1 MSPVDTD
8 HRRALRGAV
17 ARGDGAA
24 VITALEN
31 LDVDKYLQLAGDGLL
46 IAVAQQAADANTWA
60 QQCATLLQDRGW
72 DGDDELAGLLE
83 AAVTSEATL
92 PLRLLPVDLEDISDV
107 LESGDFEGGALDL
120 DTGEVW
126 THSMLEYA
134 DEIDDEQPDFD
145 DETRWLHVPADGPSE
160 GYRDM
165 QSFIS
170 TIPDPS
176 IADRLSIAIDGTGA
190 FRRFRDLLQR
200 WEDIEDDWYRFCRG
214 LTEPRV

>member
-1 MSPVDTD
+1 
-8 HRRALRGAV
+8 
-17 ARGDGAA
+17 
-24 VITALEN
+24 VIAALEN

-46 IAVAQQAADANTWA
+46 IAVAQQAANAHAWA
-60 QQCATLLQDRGW
+60 QQCATSLRDRGW
-72 DGDDELAGLLE
+72 DGDDELAGLLD
-83 AAVTSEATL
+83 AAVTSEEK
-92 PLRLLPVDLEDISDV
+92 PLLRPLPVDLEDV
-107 LESGDFEGGALDL
+107 AELLESSDFEGGAIDL

-126 THSMLEYA
+126 NHSMIEYA
-134 DEIDDEQPDFD
+134 DETGEEQPDFD

-190 FRRFRDLLQR
+190 FRRLRDLLQR
-200 WEDIEDDWYRFCRG
+200 WEDIEDDWYRFSDERRRG
-214 LTEPRV
+214 RARAWLAHVGYHAAGRTLSSPDT